1 MIFIK
6 EWLLVNFKVKT
17 DNILIKI
24 LVWTITWFS
33 IEILSKNF
41 HLKMI
46 DGKLEPNPHFKINQD
61 IGSSERLVG
70 DSEEEKYFLYII
82 FVTNVLSSGP
92 WTFYIM

>member
-1 MIFIK
+1 
-6 EWLLVNFKVKT
+6 
-17 DNILIKI
+17 
-24 LVWTITWFS
+24 
-33 IEILSKNF
+33 
-41 HLKMI
+41 MI